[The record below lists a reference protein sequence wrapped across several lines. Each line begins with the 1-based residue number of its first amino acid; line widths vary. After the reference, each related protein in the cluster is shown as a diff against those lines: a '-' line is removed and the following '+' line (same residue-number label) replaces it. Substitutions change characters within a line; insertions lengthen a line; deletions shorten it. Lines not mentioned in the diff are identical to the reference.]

1 MSGPPTA
8 SGTQRSAAFGV
19 AAGGV
24 LLGHRLTY
32 AVAGPHGDAAATSI
46 ARTGHGYLGLANDL
60 ALALAMAAVALVFL
74 GRLTRGDDGDA
85 PGWRLTALRLAVF
98 QIAAF
103 GAMETLERLTAGAPM
118 RDLVGLVPVGV
129 AVQGVLAVA
138 GALLIAWLL
147 RAAASIEAALGTAP
161 ALPRSTELSLAIASC
176 RPRTRLAVAGDGIR
190 GPPPVR

>member
-1 MSGPPTA
+1 MSG
-8 SGTQRSAAFGV
+8 SGTTSSAPRSAAFGV

-24 LLGHRLTY
+24 LLGHWVTY
-32 AVAGPHGDAAATSI
+32 TVAGPRGQGAPEAMAH
-46 ARTGHGYLGLANDL
+46 TGHGYLTLANDVALTL
-60 ALALAMAAVALVFL
+60 ALAGVALVFL
-74 GRLTRGDDGDA
+74 GRLTRGDDDA
-85 PGWRLTALRLAVF
+85 PGWRMTAFRLAAF

-118 RDLVGLVPVGV
+118 RDLVGLIPVGV
-129 AVQGVLAVA
+129 AVQGVLAAA

-161 ALPRSTELSLAIASC
+161 ALPLPAAVSLAIASC
-176 RPRTRLAVAGDGIR
+176 RPRARLAVAADGIR

>member
-1 MSGPPTA
+1 MSGSRTA
-8 SGTQRSAAFGV
+8 SSAQRSAAFGV

-24 LLGHRLTY
+24 LLGHWVTY
-32 AVAGPHGDAAATSI
+32 ALAGPRGHGASEVLAQE
-46 ARTGHGYLGLANDL
+46 HGYLTLANDL
-60 ALALAMAAVALVFL
+60 ALTLALVGVALVFL
-74 GRLTRGDDGDA
+74 GRLTRGDRIETS
-85 PGWRLTALRLAVF
+85 WRVTALRLGVF

-118 RDLVGLVPVGV
+118 HDLVGLIPLGV

-147 RAAASIEAALGTAP
+147 RAAASIEAALGRAP
-161 ALPRSTELSLAIASC
+161 ALPRPAAARLPIVSF
-176 RPRTRLAVAGDGIR
+176 RPRARIAVAADGIR

>member
-1 MSGPPTA
+1 MSGSGTA
-8 SGTQRSAAFGV
+8 SSAQRIAAFGV

-24 LLGHRLTY
+24 LLGHWVTY
-32 AVAGPHGDAAATSI
+32 TLAGPHGQGAPEALAH
-46 ARTGHGYLGLANDL
+46 TGHGYLTLANDVALTL
-60 ALALAMAAVALVFL
+60 ALAGVALVFL
-74 GRLTRGDDGDA
+74 GRLTRGGDDDA
-85 PGWRLTALRLAVF
+85 PGWRMTALRLAVF

-118 RDLVGLVPVGV
+118 RDLVGLIPVGV
-129 AVQGVLAVA
+129 AVQGVLAAA

-161 ALPRSTELSLAIASC
+161 ALPRPTAVSLAIGSC
-176 RPRTRLAVAGDGIR
+176 RPRARLTVATDGIR